1 MKLDLSRQDTEPH
14 ILRYPPSG
22 VNYNNYFINVMS
34 LAVDPLERLW
44 ILDNGRALTPNGTL
58 VEASYGGP
66 KLVAVNTTSNQVV
79 LTIPLPTNAVYP
91 TSYLNDGKIYMIH
104 AQR

>member
-1 MKLDLSRQDTEPH
+1 MLKLLS
-14 ILRYPPSG
+14 RYPPTG

-34 LAVDPLERLW
+34 VAVDPLERLW
-44 ILDNGRALTPNGTL
+44 ILDNGRPLTPNGTL

-79 LTIPLPTNAVYP
+79 LTIPLPTNAAYP
-91 TSYLNDGKIYMIH
+91 DSYLNDGNMTQQSSH
-104 AQR
+104 LSRADPF